1 MRPSLLGDPRFVLAA
16 AADPRPEARTRF
28 MRETGGRAHAHAAGL
43 CADPEVDAVY
53 VASPHQHHAE
63 QVCLVASR
71 GRPVLV
77 EKPMALT
84 LYECA
89 AMIEA
94 ASRAGVPIV
103 VGHSHSF
110 DAPARRARALI
121 EGGALGAVRMIQ
133 ALNYTDF
140 LYRPRRPEELDTA
153 RGGGA
158 VFNQAPHQV
167 DVARL
172 LGGGLVRSVRAHLG
186 AWDRAR
192 PTEGAYAALLGFECG
207 AFASLTYSG
216 YAHFDSDAWCGWI
229 GEDGRRKQPALGA
242 ARAARR
248 AAGDAA
254 GERVLRLR
262 RADRDPPDDPPV
274 AHEHFGPV
282 IVSCDHADLRLLP
295 DRVEIHADAACR
307 IEMLPPPDLP
317 RGAVLDAFHAA
328 IHGAPVV
335 QSGVWGMATL
345 EVCLA
350 ILQSGRE
357 GREITLAH
365 QIGVAAP

>member
-1 MRPSLLGDPRFVLAA
+1 
-16 AADPRPEARTRF
+16 
-28 MRETGGRAHAHAAGL
+28 
-43 CADPEVDAVY
+43 
-53 VASPHQHHAE
+53 
-63 QVCLVASR
+63 
-71 GRPVLV
+71 
-77 EKPMALT
+77 
-84 LYECA
+84 
-89 AMIEA
+89 
-94 ASRAGVPIV
+94 VPIV

-121 EGGALGAVRMIQ
+121 EGGGLGAVRMIQ

-167 DVARL
+167 DVACL
-172 LGGGLVRSVRAHLG
+172 LGGGLVRS
-186 AWDRAR
+186 
-192 PTEGAYAALLGFECG
+192 
-207 AFASLTYSG
+207 
-216 YAHFDSDAWCGWI
+216 
-229 GEDGRRKQPALGA
+229 GRA
-242 ARAARR
+242 ARAALR
-248 AAGDAA
+248 AAGDAG

-262 RADRDPPDDPPV
+262 RADRDPPDDAPV

-282 IVSCDHADLRLLP
+282 IVSCDSADLRLLP
-295 DRVEIHADAACR
+295 DRVEIHADADCR
-307 IEMLPPPDLP
+307 IEMPPPPDLP
-317 RGAVLDAFHAA
+317 RRAVLDTFHAA
-328 IHGAPVV
+328 IHGASVV
-335 QSGVWGMATL
+335 QSGAWGMATL